1 MSYRELAKQ
10 LEGVT
15 INLSKEK
22 SEKYF
27 HNALCNGLGAMCNDY
42 QMEFKYDKNRYSEA
56 KRTLTAKIKKGK
68 IPVNML
74 SSYDDTPVRV
84 KDICFEDVLMEMLRN
99 GDKLFIKQ
107 YGDKSKAITLNTIHK
122 RVSKTALHHLI
133 EYINETGGDS
143 VTASE
148 VLQTVFLGESI
159 YG

>member
-27 HNALCNGLGAMCNDY
+27 YNALCNGLGEMCNDY
-42 QMEFKYDKNRYSEA
+42 QMEFKYDKNRYSAA
-56 KRTLTAKIKKGK
+56 KHTLIAKIKQGK
-68 IPVNML
+68 IPVNMQ
-74 SSYDDTPVRV
+74 SSWDDKPAKV

-107 YGDKSKAITLNTIHK
+107 YGDKSKAITLSTVHK

-148 VLQTVFLGESI
+148 ILQTVFLGESV